1 MADADEEQW
10 GDAVGGEAPRPG
22 SRASRSLGLLCAR
35 FLELY
40 SATHI
45 CGESHLSLDHAA
57 TSLGVERRRMY
68 DVVGI
73 LEACEVVVRR
83 GKNSYTCA
91 PRPCAAS
98 APRLC
103 VRVPSLLVRHGQRC
117 AARRRE
123 WRRLQ
128 WRHCARRR
136 ERPDAAR
143 HRSPTNSA
151 SARAAG
157 MASRGCRWRWT
168 SFAAKLPRA
177 TRAVRTRTVRLAAA
191 TTRATM
197 RRAAAR
203 RAAGAARAARTR
215 ASAC

>member
-98 APRLC
+98 APRPPRAGAQPA
-103 VRVPSLLVRHGQRC
+103 V
-117 AARRRE
+117 
-123 WRRLQ
+123 
-128 WRHCARRR
+128 
-136 ERPDAAR
+136 
-143 HRSPTNSA
+143 
-151 SARAAG
+151 SARAALCRAPPRVAAPPVAALR
-157 MASRGCRWRWT
+157 AS
-168 SFAAKLPRA
+168 PRK
-177 TRAVRTRTVRLAAA
+177 TR
-191 TTRATM
+191 
-197 RRAAAR
+197 RRAPPLPN
-203 RAAGAARAARTR
+203 
-215 ASAC
+215 